1 MSFPDYSQKAEDHQS
16 ILILVKLVGAELKPK
31 SFGRVYDRI
40 SRVECVHVPNQQR
53 TVWMRYKS
61 QYPIENNEWG
71 DFQAHRKVLGLL
83 CIGKARTTEEMEDIY
98 QTYEDEKTAYSST
111 MYDSR
116 LVVFGMNTDG
126 SPSMQQSD
134 PSDPTLLTSVG
145 GEGSDK
151 QGSTSTNTV
160 AAETKDA
167 NSESDKE
174 NAHTPDGDLEIKSG
188 ELETKN
194 GDLVTKAGE
203 LEIKDGD
210 LKTKNGD
217 IQIKDPLRYEPEETT
232 AISKIDSV
240 SEKLVK
246 SDINSSEKTEEKKSG
261 TVPGGQLAVKKGQ
274 PNSDSPL
281 QQKKQGHLSP
291 SGQSTPASGSPSG
304 SRRSSSRGKDPKS
317 HIWFYAD
324 IDKCPDLEEK
334 VKEFV
339 MTLFWVLEG
348 KRLDRSFEKKM
359 QLISA
364 PFEKKD
370 MVGVDVENKPIPQ
383 RAESKKKL
391 FFLERAVSTDKSD
404 LVAHMVDTQ
413 KVYRK
418 RCQGRLRKHLG
429 DLCLLAGVPGEAILH
444 YSTALD
450 ILKSANDWLWLAA
463 AYEGLC
469 SASVIIMYPREERQ
483 SFQRNYSWST
493 KRGSSMMQE
502 AKQRSSAQQNRNQNG
517 LDLARVRIKNCLMGD
532 DIIEKYKEAIMHY
545 SKFKNVGIV
554 EMEASIKACRVL
566 IMQGKNLQASEF
578 LQNVVY
584 INLQMS
590 EEEKV
595 LRYSTLATLYEQIN
609 FHRKAAFFKRV
620 AAMQSVAPT
629 VPNPSWER
637 CHQLLMQSLKGY
649 SITLDYRE
657 RVQGEAV
664 GWPIVQSRVLHE
676 VVYCARKLGNVPLII
691 RHMTHLLHMMHHYL
705 TPQEKREL
713 SNLLETYTCHH
724 EGLNQPIALDSG
736 QILPAAPLLNLP
748 QVRVMKLMNLPLH
761 LRPVAIKSTLT
772 PDREQSPSPFIYSP
786 LQFSAPMGRVRK
798 DRSKMDFQWVMD
810 DVCEVALQ
818 VFNPMPYELKVSNVA
833 LLTDGVD
840 FVSHPSSMSLQA
852 NSGPYVVK
860 VLGTPKGAGQLN
872 ITGYTT
878 TVLGVRNNCKLRD
891 IPRIREA
898 QYTVEVIPPLP
909 QLQVTTSVPRSRSY
923 SNLDEILKKES
934 AILTVFAGESFE
946 CQVMLTNTGSY
957 PIEVVELALDSKG
970 KDKEMDEVFVWNME
984 SLQSQL
990 PIAPGSH
997 ACFTIFIHGV
1007 SNFISKESTVID
1019 DKSAQLSP
1027 ARRPRSTGLSDLSTV
1042 ALKSSQSWN
1051 DLVLVDHSA
1060 KIIQATFKF
1069 KYSGGPGLERG
1080 FCRHCVV
1087 PMNIAIQPAVV
1098 MKAWDVVARDT
1109 CDTCKLV
1116 LDVQNTTDHWAELT
1130 TGDLAMSSDDPALTS
1145 GKTPVTPGDLLMTFG
1160 DPPVT
1165 SVTPGA
1171 VTLAEKKTKRIWI
1184 PIRRCKIQELYD
1196 IPLENDNEDVES
1208 SEPVHRRHRD
1218 SLSHHLHDNAEGSEV
1233 AEKIQ
1238 EECLK
1243 YLSEFVDIRWSIPH
1257 LQKSGKIAVDKLPWS
1272 DAQLELVRET
1282 PIHWDISL
1290 NKRGYSGEAHQFN
1303 TGELV
1308 QLDVSLTCR
1317 SDFPI
1322 PECTLSVQ
1330 CHRKYNPDL
1339 SCDRHV
1345 TITGQSCKN
1354 TPELGSGSTFRHT
1367 CHLTFYHT
1375 GQYVLDITCT
1385 ELTSNVQE
1393 NACTWTC
1400 SPEVSIDI
1408 TDSESVLL
1416 FDSSGHV
1423 K

>member
-188 ELETKN
+188 DLETRN

-232 AISKIDSV
+232 AISKIDSI

-246 SDINSSEKTEEKKSG
+246 SDVNSSEKMEEKKSG
-261 TVPGGQLAVKKGQ
+261 MVPGGQLAVKKGQ

-370 MVGVDVENKPIPQ
+370 MVGVDVEN
-383 RAESKKKL
+383 
-391 FFLERAVSTDKSD
+391 
-404 LVAHMVDTQ
+404 

-595 LRYSTLATLYEQIN
+595 LRYSTLANLYEQIN

-691 RHMTHLLHMMHHYL
+691 RYRRGRYRVGQKTGECASDYKV
-705 TPQEKREL
+705 QEGGDTGWARKL
-713 SNLLETYTCHH
+713 GNV
-724 EGLNQPIALDSG
+724 
-736 QILPAAPLLNLP
+736 PLII
-748 QVRVMKLMNLPLH
+748 RVMKLMNLPLH
-761 LRPVAIKSTLT
+761 LRPVAIKSRLT

-872 ITGYTT
+872 IIGYTT

-970 KDKEMDEVFVWNME
+970 KDK
-984 SLQSQL
+984 
-990 PIAPGSH
+990 G
-997 ACFTIFIHGV
+997 
-1007 SNFISKESTVID
+1007 
-1019 DKSAQLSP
+1019 
-1027 ARRPRSTGLSDLSTV
+1027 
-1042 ALKSSQSWN
+1042 
-1051 DLVLVDHSA
+1051 
-1060 KIIQATFKF
+1060 
-1069 KYSGGPGLERG
+1069 
-1080 FCRHCVV
+1080 
-1087 PMNIAIQPAVV
+1087 
-1098 MKAWDVVARDT
+1098 
-1109 CDTCKLV
+1109 
-1116 LDVQNTTDHWAELT
+1116 
-1130 TGDLAMSSDDPALTS
+1130 
-1145 GKTPVTPGDLLMTFG
+1145 
-1160 DPPVT
+1160 
-1165 SVTPGA
+1165 
-1171 VTLAEKKTKRIWI
+1171 
-1184 PIRRCKIQELYD
+1184 
-1196 IPLENDNEDVES
+1196 
-1208 SEPVHRRHRD
+1208 
-1218 SLSHHLHDNAEGSEV
+1218 
-1233 AEKIQ
+1233 
-1238 EECLK
+1238 
-1243 YLSEFVDIRWSIPH
+1243 
-1257 LQKSGKIAVDKLPWS
+1257 
-1272 DAQLELVRET
+1272 
-1282 PIHWDISL
+1282 
-1290 NKRGYSGEAHQFN
+1290 
-1303 TGELV
+1303 
-1308 QLDVSLTCR
+1308 
-1317 SDFPI
+1317 
-1322 PECTLSVQ
+1322 
-1330 CHRKYNPDL
+1330 
-1339 SCDRHV
+1339 
-1345 TITGQSCKN
+1345 
-1354 TPELGSGSTFRHT
+1354 
-1367 CHLTFYHT
+1367 
-1375 GQYVLDITCT
+1375 
-1385 ELTSNVQE
+1385 
-1393 NACTWTC
+1393 
-1400 SPEVSIDI
+1400 
-1408 TDSESVLL
+1408 
-1416 FDSSGHV
+1416 
-1423 K
+1423 